1 MLNSKPNSSVDS
13 DFDPTK
19 QLRAFEEIF
28 AKIDKSFRELMAIE
42 RSRMRIHYVGTLT
55 VLTILMLKG
64 R

>member
-1 MLNSKPNSSVDS
+1 MINDKPNDSLNS

-28 AKIDKSFRELMAIE
+28 AKIDKSFRDLMAIE

>member
-1 MLNSKPNSSVDS
+1 MIYNKPNQSVDS

-28 AKIDKSFRELMAIE
+28 AKIDKSFRDLMAIE
-42 RSRMRIHYVGTLT
+42 RSRMRIHHVGTLT
-55 VLTILMLKG
+55 VLTIPMLKG

>member
-1 MLNSKPNSSVDS
+1 MINDKPNDSVNS

-19 QLRAFEEIF
+19 QLRAFNEIF
-28 AKIDKSFRELMAIE
+28 AKIDKSFRDLMAIE
-42 RSRMRIHYVGTLT
+42 VSRMRIHYVGTLT

>member
-1 MLNSKPNSSVDS
+1 MIHSKPNSSVDS

-28 AKIDKSFRELMAIE
+28 AKIDESFRDLMAIK
-42 RSRMRIHYVGTLT
+42 RNNMRIHYIGTLT

>member
-1 MLNSKPNSSVDS
+1 MIYNKPNQSVDS

-19 QLRAFEEIF
+19 QLRAFNEIF
-28 AKIDKSFRELMAIE
+28 AKIDKSFRDLMAIE

>member
-1 MLNSKPNSSVDS
+1 MNL

-19 QLRAFEEIF
+19 QQREFDEIF
-28 AKIDKSFRELMAIE
+28 AKIDKSFRDLNVIE
-42 RSRMRIHYVGTLT
+42 RNDILIFYVGTLT

>member
-1 MLNSKPNSSVDS
+1 MIYNKPNQSVDS

-28 AKIDKSFRELMAIE
+28 AKIDKSFRDLMAIE
-42 RSRMRIHYVGTLT
+42 RSRMRIQYVGTLT

>member
-1 MLNSKPNSSVDS
+1 MINDKPNDS
-13 DFDPTK
+13 LNFDFTK
-19 QLRAFEEIF
+19 QQRAFDEIF

-42 RSRMRIHYVGTLT
+42 RSRMRIHYIGTLT

>member
-1 MLNSKPNSSVDS
+1 MIYNKPNQSVDS

-28 AKIDKSFRELMAIE
+28 AKIDKSFRDLMAIE

>member
-1 MLNSKPNSSVDS
+1 MINNKPNSSVDS

-19 QLRAFEEIF
+19 QLRAVEEIF
-28 AKIDKSFRELMAIE
+28 AKIDKSFRDLMAIE
-42 RSRMRIHYVGTLT
+42 RNNMRIHYIGTLT

>member
-1 MLNSKPNSSVDS
+1 MIHSKPNSSVDS

-28 AKIDKSFRELMAIE
+28 AKIDESFRDLMAI
-42 RSRMRIHYVGTLT
+42 RRNNMRIHYIGTLT

>member
-1 MLNSKPNSSVDS
+1 MINDKPNDSLNS

-19 QLRAFEEIF
+19 QLRAFNEIF
-28 AKIDKSFRELMAIE
+28 AKIDKSFRDLMAIE

>member
-1 MLNSKPNSSVDS
+1 MINDKPNDS
-13 DFDPTK
+13 MNLDFDFTK
-19 QLRAFEEIF
+19 QQRAFNEIF

-42 RSRMRIHYVGTLT
+42 RNNMRIFYVGTLT

>member
-1 MLNSKPNSSVDS
+1 MINNKPSSSVDS

-28 AKIDKSFRELMAIE
+28 AKIDKSFRDLMAIK
-42 RSRMRIHYVGTLT
+42 RNNMRIHYVGTLT

>member
-1 MLNSKPNSSVDS
+1 MINDKPNDSLNS

-19 QLRAFEEIF
+19 QLRAFNEIF
-28 AKIDKSFRELMAIE
+28 AKIDKSFQELMAIE
-42 RSRMRIHYVGTLT
+42 RNNMRIHYVGTLT

>member
-1 MLNSKPNSSVDS
+1 MLHSKPNNSVDS

-28 AKIDKSFRELMAIE
+28 AKIDESFRDLMAIE
-42 RSRMRIHYVGTLT
+42 RNNMRIHYIGTLT

>member
-1 MLNSKPNSSVDS
+1 MDNNKPNDSMNS

-19 QLRAFEEIF
+19 MQRAFNEIF
-28 AKIDKSFRELMAIE
+28 AKIDNSFRDLMAIE

>member
-1 MLNSKPNSSVDS
+1 MIHSKPNHSVDS

-19 QLRAFEEIF
+19 QQRAFDEIF

-42 RSRMRIHYVGTLT
+42 RSRMRIHYIGTLT
-55 VLTILMLKG
+55 VLTILILRG

>member
-1 MLNSKPNSSVDS
+1 MNS

-19 QLRAFEEIF
+19 MQRAFNEIF
-28 AKIDKSFRELMAIE
+28 AKIDKSFRDLMAIE

>member
-1 MLNSKPNSSVDS
+1 MDNNKPNDSMNS

-19 QLRAFEEIF
+19 MQRAFNEIF
-28 AKIDKSFRELMAIE
+28 AKIDKSFRDLMAIE

>member
-1 MLNSKPNSSVDS
+1 MINDKPNDSLNS

-19 QLRAFEEIF
+19 QLLAFEEIF
-28 AKIDKSFRELMAIE
+28 AKIDKSFRDLMAIE

>member
-1 MLNSKPNSSVDS
+1 MINDKPNDS
-13 DFDPTK
+13 QNLDFTK
-19 QLRAFEEIF
+19 QQRAFEEIF
-28 AKIDKSFRELMAIE
+28 AKIDKSFRDLMAIE

>member
-1 MLNSKPNSSVDS
+1 MIYNKPNQSVDS

-28 AKIDKSFRELMAIE
+28 AKIDKSFRDLMAIE
-42 RSRMRIHYVGTLT
+42 RSHMRIHYVGTLT